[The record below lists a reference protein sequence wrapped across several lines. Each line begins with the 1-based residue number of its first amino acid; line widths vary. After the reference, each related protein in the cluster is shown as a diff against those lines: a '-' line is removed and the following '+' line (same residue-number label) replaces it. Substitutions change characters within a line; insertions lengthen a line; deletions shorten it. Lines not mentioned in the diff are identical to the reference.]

1 MYISTHCSYTDSC
14 EPSSGC
20 SELNLVPL
28 LPQVGWVVCEPPCG
42 CWDLNSGPLKAQ
54 SVLLPAEP
62 SHQPAGLFLITANSL
77 APASQHQF
85 SH

>member
-1 MYISTHCSYTDSC
+1 MVVNLHLLLGIEFRTSA
-14 EPSSGC
+14 PS
-20 SELNLVPL
+20 
-28 LPQVGWVVCEPPCG
+28 VGRVVCEPPCG